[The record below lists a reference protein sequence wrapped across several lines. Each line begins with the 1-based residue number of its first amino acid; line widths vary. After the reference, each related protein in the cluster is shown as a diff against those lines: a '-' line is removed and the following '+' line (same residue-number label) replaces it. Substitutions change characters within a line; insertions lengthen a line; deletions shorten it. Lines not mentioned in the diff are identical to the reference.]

1 MLLRRICVFCG
12 SSPGARPE
20 YRSAAIALAD
30 TLVDRGL
37 GLVYGGAAVGLMG
50 VIADQ
55 VLARGGEV
63 IGVFPSSLNEVEV
76 VHTGL
81 PDLRR
86 VGSMPERKALMA
98 ELSDGFIALPGGFGT
113 LDEFSEMITWEQLG
127 LHHKPSGLLN
137 ISGYYDDLIRFL
149 NHAAR
154 ERFIKP
160 KHRASVLIASDP
172 VQLLD
177 RFAQYDPSIG
187 QQ

>member
-1 MLLRRICVFCG
+1 MILRRICVFCG
-12 SSPGARPE
+12 SSPGARDE
-20 YRSAAIALAD
+20 YRSAAIALAN
-30 TLVDRGL
+30 TMVDRRL

-55 VLARGGEV
+55 VLARRGEV
-63 IGVFPSSLNEVEV
+63 IGVFPNSLNQLEV
-76 VHTGL
+76 VHPAL

-86 VGSMPERKALMA
+86 VGSMQERKTLMA

-113 LDEFSEMITWEQLG
+113 LDEFSEMITWGQLG

-149 NHAAR
+149 DHAAA

-160 KHRASVLIASDP
+160 KHRASVLIANDP

-177 RFAQYDPSIG
+177 RFAQYDPCVG
-187 QQ
+187 

>member
-1 MLLRRICVFCG
+1 MVLRRICVFCG

-20 YRSAAIALAD
+20 YRSAASALAN

-37 GLVYGGAAVGLMG
+37 GLVYGGAGVGLMG

-63 IGVFPSSLNEVEV
+63 TGVFPNSLTPVEV

-86 VGSMPERKALMA
+86 VGSMQERKALMA

-113 LDEFSEMITWEQLG
+113 LDEISEMITWEQLG
-127 LHHKPSGLLN
+127 LH
-137 ISGYYDDLIRFL
+137 
-149 NHAAR
+149 
-154 ERFIKP
+154 
-160 KHRASVLIASDP
+160 
-172 VQLLD
+172 
-177 RFAQYDPSIG
+177 
-187 QQ
+187 